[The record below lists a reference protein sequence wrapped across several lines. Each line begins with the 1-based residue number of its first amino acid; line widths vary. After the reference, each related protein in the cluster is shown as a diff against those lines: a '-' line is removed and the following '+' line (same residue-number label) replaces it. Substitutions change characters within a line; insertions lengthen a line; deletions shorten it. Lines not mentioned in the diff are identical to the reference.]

1 MTMSDKET
9 TPEPSEQPGEA
20 MPKPREPGASSMR
33 RYSLATGFIGIFG
46 IVLFLASVLDVLDG
60 NYAAATAFAVMAC
73 YAHLVSTWP
82 ARSI

>member
-1 MTMSDKET
+1 MVI
-9 TPEPSEQPGEA
+9 TPRLRAARG
-20 MPKPREPGASSMR
+20 
-33 RYSLATGFIGIFG
+33 GFIGIFG

>member
-1 MTMSDKET
+1 
-9 TPEPSEQPGEA
+9 
-20 MPKPREPGASSMR
+20 MR
-33 RYSLATGFIGIFG
+33 RYSLATGFIGILG

-73 YAHLVSTWP
+73 YAQLVSTWP